1 MAITARREEPR
12 HDTSDEAEGQSCEV
26 MATPEDYDRYASECL
41 RMAASA
47 VDERQRLLLIEMA
60 QAWVRLAAMAV
71 KYSREGS
78 P

>member
-1 MAITARREEPR
+1 
-12 HDTSDEAEGQSCEV
+12 
-26 MATPEDYDRYASECL
+26 MATPKDYDRYASECL